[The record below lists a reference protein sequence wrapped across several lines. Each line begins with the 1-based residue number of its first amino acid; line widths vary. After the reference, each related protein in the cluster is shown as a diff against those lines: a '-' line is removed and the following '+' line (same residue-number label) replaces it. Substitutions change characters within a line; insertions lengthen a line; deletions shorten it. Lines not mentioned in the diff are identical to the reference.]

1 MNKLDLLKFLD
12 DYNVKDND
20 FDFYR
25 ILDKT
30 DFDEL
35 IHIDLKNERYDYI
48 HHTSNKY
55 YSNLYHGDFEN
66 LKSFAESGYLHPDDT
81 ERYLKDFDLSFC
93 KSVTKKQFKQ
103 LSELTWI
110 DGMYNLVLS
119 GPPGVGKTHLAI
131 ALGYRACEEGY
142 NVSYSTMQYLVQCLR
157 TEEIDRRSR
166 AKMNRI
172 RKSNLLIIDE
182 VGYLPINPTE
192 GNLFFQLISELQ
204 EQTSIIITTNKGFDE
219 WTEFLNDP
227 ALATAILD
235 RLSFRCDRIKISGKS
250 YRLEN
255 RQSFLN
261 NGGREDEV

>member
-1 MNKLDLLKFLD
+1 MDKIRELKEQAASLSL
-12 DYNVKDND
+12 YNT
-20 FDFYR
+20 R
-25 ILDKT
+25 DKIE
-30 DFDEL
+30 DL
-35 IHIDLKNERYDYI
+35 IHQAEQEELSYTVFLGKVFSGELKYRHDKAQARRIKDAGFPY
-48 HHTSNKY
+48 
-55 YSNLYHGDFEN
+55 
-66 LKSFAESGYLHPDDT
+66 LK
-81 ERYLKDFDLSFC
+81 RLKDFDLTFC
-93 KSVTKKQFKQ
+93 KSLTKKQFKQ

-110 DGMYNLVLS
+110 DGIYNLILS

-131 ALGYRACEEGY
+131 GIGYQACEDGY
-142 NVSYSTMQYLVQCLR
+142 KVSYSTMQSLVQCLR

-204 EQTSIIITTNKGFDE
+204 EQTSIIITTNKGFEE
-219 WTEFLNDP
+219 WAEFLNDP

-235 RLSFRCDRIKISGKS
+235 RLSYRCDRIKISGKS

-261 NGGREDEV
+261 NGGSDNEV